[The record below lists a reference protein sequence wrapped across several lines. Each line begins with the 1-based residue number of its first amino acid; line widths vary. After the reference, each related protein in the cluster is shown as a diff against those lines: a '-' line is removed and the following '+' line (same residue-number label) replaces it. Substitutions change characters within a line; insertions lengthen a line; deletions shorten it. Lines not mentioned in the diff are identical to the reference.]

1 MDELG
6 PQGPGL
12 ARLTRHRTTTSYGDM
27 MTSKTETACGHRT
40 KLDLWK
46 VAAIALIL
54 LALITRLYALG
65 DRAVSHD
72 ETTHAKYSW
81 NLYSGG
87 GFRHDPL
94 MHGPLLFEA
103 TAFFFALF
111 GVSDFTARLYSAL
124 AGVALVA
131 APWLLRRWMGRL
143 GALLA
148 SVMVLVSP
156 TITYYSRYARHDIPM
171 LLFITLLLWSILQY
185 LDRDPGDSRWLM
197 WMSVLFALVFAT
209 KENAYMYTALFLAL
223 MALPLIWQLFTVRW
237 AHSSMVRL
245 VVALLALALVLGGAF
260 VLAYSSAPVTDEG
273 LSNNE
278 ISAVAVPVLGRL
290 ALGGAVL
297 SVAGALVGLVHGIG
311 EAQIRQLRLFDV
323 LLVLGTFTLPLG
335 SALLMSLIAGVD
347 MNLFYQALMSADFSD
362 VPLPSLVGAF
372 STLIMA
378 VGVSVAVGLWWDRR
392 RWPLLALAYYGV
404 FFVLYSTLFTYGWGV
419 LSGLAGG
426 LAYWISQQGIQ
437 RGSQPWYYYGMI
449 GSLYEYLP
457 LLASSAG
464 IVWIAVRGLRQLLLR
479 GRSRTETAGGARVAP
494 TAITVLLPRLWPL
507 FLVGWAVLSWGAY
520 IVAGEKMPWLFVHIA
535 YPHILLAAWFL
546 GNVFD
551 VSALRRMFHGSGW
564 LVPVSLVFGALAW
577 GAFRQSSGA
586 LQQLFQQGLGAES
599 LELAIAQLQPLGKV
613 IGGLTGL
620 LLFSGLLF
628 SAVTSVGLRRS
639 LRLSALTVVAILGGL
654 TVRTMVMAA
663 FINDELATEYIVY
676 AHGTPDVKEVLDQV
690 EEISWRLTGTPDQIQ
705 VAYGKETA
713 WPFYWY
719 MYTQFPNNYYFDTP
733 EAERLLASPVIIAA
747 RSEWESVEAIT
758 GADYDSYD
766 YRHVWWPVED
776 YKNLTWE
783 QIRRILTEP
792 ERRKAIWDIV
802 WKRDYARYAKLRNP
816 DDPFTLVTWPHRVE
830 FRFYVR
836 RSLAEEIWAY
846 QVEAGEIQV
855 ADGGGVTVAGESVAS
870 DVPLQ
875 AYEQP
880 AVAMAKVV
888 LDGASPRGL
897 AVAPDGSVYVAD
909 PAGHL
914 IWHMTLAGD
923 VVDVWG
929 SHGAAPGQFN
939 EPADVA
945 VDAAGNV
952 YVADTWNH
960 RVQKF
965 APDTVG
971 FAGEPLASWG
981 RFAKVTA
988 NEAAGWGAFYGPR
1001 GIDIGPDGNV
1011 YVTDTGNNRVQ
1022 VFDAQGQFLRVF
1034 GVAGDRDGQ
1043 LREPV
1048 GIAVGANGEVF
1059 IADTWHR
1066 RIQVFNSDGFFARA
1080 WDVPPW
1086 SSLRLDDRPQ
1096 LAVIGDLVVATDPV
1110 YQRILVYDSSG
1121 ELQQVMRDSTTPPVP
1136 GGVDVTAAGVVVSDR
1151 VLSQLLIYSFE
1162 GVSVSP

>member
-1 MDELG
+1 M
-6 PQGPGL
+6 
-12 ARLTRHRTTTSYGDM
+12 TRM
-27 MTSKTETACGHRT
+27 IETAPGHRT
-40 KLDLWK
+40 KLDIWK
-46 VAAIALIL
+46 VAYVALIL

-65 DRAVSHD
+65 DRTVSHD

-81 NLYSGG
+81 NLYSGS

-103 TAFFFALF
+103 TAFFFGLF

-131 APWLLRRWMGRL
+131 APWSLRRWMGRL

-148 SVMVLVSP
+148 SLMVLISP
-156 TITYYSRYARHDIPM
+156 TITYYSRYTRHDIPM

-185 LDRDPGDSRWLM
+185 LDRDSGGSRWLM
-197 WMSVLFALVFAT
+197 WMGVFFAPVFAT
-209 KENAYMYTALFLAL
+209 KENAYMYTALFVAL
-223 MALPLIWQLFTVRW
+223 MALPLIRQLFVVRW
-237 AHSSMVRL
+237 AQRSMVRL
-245 VVALLALALVLGGAF
+245 VVALLALALVLGGVF
-260 VLAYSSAPVTDEG
+260 ILAYRTAQVVAEGPSNDEIG
-273 LSNNE
+273 
-278 ISAVAVPVLGRL
+278 AVVVPIWGRL
-290 ALGGAVL
+290 ALGCAVF
-297 SVAGALVGLVHGIG
+297 SVAGALVGLVRGVG
-311 EAQIRQLRLFDV
+311 EAQIRRLRLFDV

-335 SALLMSLIAGVD
+335 SALLMNLIAGVD
-347 MNLFYQALMSADFSD
+347 MTLFYQALMSANFSG
-362 VPLPSLVGAF
+362 VPLPSLVGAS
-372 STLIMA
+372 STLIIA
-378 VGVSVAVGLWWDRR
+378 LGVSVAVGLWWDRR
-392 RWPLLALAYYGV
+392 RWPLIALAYYGV
-404 FFVLYSTLFTYGWGV
+404 FFVLYSTFFTYGWGV
-419 LSGLAGG
+419 LSGLVGG
-426 LAYWISQQGIQ
+426 LAYWISQQDVH
-437 RGSQPWYYYGMI
+437 RGSQPWYYYGML

-457 LLASSAG
+457 LLVSSAG
-464 IVWIAVRGLRQLLLR
+464 IVWIALREIKQALSR
-479 GRSRTETAGGARVAP
+479 AGSRTKSAGRADVAP
-494 TAITVLLPRLWPL
+494 TAIAALLPRLWPL

-520 IVAGEKMPWLFVHIA
+520 LAAGEKMPWLFVHIA

-546 GNVFD
+546 GKMFTG
-551 VSALRRMFHGSGW
+551 SALRNMFTGSGW

-586 LQQLFQQGLGAES
+586 LQQLFRQSLAAES
-599 LELAIAQLQPLGKV
+599 LELAVEQLQPLGKA
-613 IGGLTGL
+613 IGGLAGI

-628 SAVTSVGLRRS
+628 SAVTAVGLRRS
-639 LRLSALTVVAILGGL
+639 LQLGALTVVAVLGGL

-663 FINDELATEYIVY
+663 FINDELASEYIVY
-676 AHGTPDVKEVLDQV
+676 AHSTPDVKEVLDQL

-719 MYTQFPNNYYFDTP
+719 MYTRFPNNYYFDTP
-733 EAERLLASPVIIAA
+733 EPERLLASPVIIAA

-766 YRHVWWPVED
+766 YRHIWWPVED

-783 QIRRILTEP
+783 QIRLILTEP
-792 ERRKAIWDIV
+792 DRREAIWDIV
-802 WKRDYARYAKLRNP
+802 WKRDYTRYAKLRNP

-836 RSLAEEIWAY
+836 RDLAEQIWAY
-846 QVEAGEIQV
+846 HIEAGEIQIAEEGDAV
-855 ADGGGVTVAGESVAS
+855 LAGESAAS
-870 DVPLQ
+870 EVPLQ

-880 AVAMAKVV
+880 AVAMAHV
-888 LDGASPRGL
+888 LLEGASPRGL

-923 VVDVWG
+923 IIDVWG
-929 SHGAAPGQFN
+929 GYGTDPGQFN

-945 VDAAGNV
+945 VDADGNV

-971 FAGEPLASWG
+971 FDGEPVASWG

-988 NEAAGWGAFYGPR
+988 NDAAGWGAFFGPR
-1001 GIDIGPDGNV
+1001 GIDVGPEGNV

-1022 VFDAQGQFLRVF
+1022 VFDAQGKFLRVF
-1034 GVAGDRDGQ
+1034 GVAGDGDGQ

-1048 GIAVGANGEVF
+1048 GIAVGANGEIFV
-1059 IADTWHR
+1059 ADTWHR
-1066 RIQVFNSDGFFARA
+1066 RIQVFNSGGFFARA
-1080 WDVPPW
+1080 WDVLPW
-1086 SSLRLDDRPQ
+1086 AGLRLDDRPQ
-1096 LAVIGDLVVATDPV
+1096 LAVTADSVIATDPV
-1110 YQRILVYDSSG
+1110 YQRILIYDLAG
-1121 ELQQVMRDSTTPPVP
+1121 ELQHVMRDSTTPPVP
-1136 GGVDVTAAGVVVSDR
+1136 SGVDVTADGVVVSDR
-1151 VLSQLLIYSFE
+1151 VLSQLVVYPLDNASE
-1162 GVSVSP
+1162 SP

>member
-1 MDELG
+1 
-6 PQGPGL
+6 
-12 ARLTRHRTTTSYGDM
+12 
-27 MTSKTETACGHRT
+27 MTHTIEAVPGHRT
-40 KLDLWK
+40 KLDNWK
-46 VAAIALIL
+46 VAYIALIL

-65 DRAVSHD
+65 DRVVSHD

-81 NLYSGG
+81 NLYSGS

-103 TAFFFALF
+103 TAFLFALF

-148 SVMVLVSP
+148 SVMVLISP
-156 TITYYSRYARHDIPM
+156 TITYYSRYTRHDVPM
-171 LLFITLLLWSILQY
+171 LLFITLLLWSVLQY
-185 LDRDPGDSRWLM
+185 LDRDSGGSRWLI
-197 WMSVLFALVFAT
+197 WMGVFFALVFAT
-209 KENAYMYTALFLAL
+209 KENAYMYTALFVAL
-223 MALPLIWQLFTVRW
+223 MALALIRQLFGVRW
-237 AHSSMVRL
+237 AKRSMVRL
-245 VVALLALALVLGGAF
+245 VVGLLALALVLGVVF
-260 VLAYSSAPVTDEG
+260 ILAYGSAHVSDEG
-273 LSNNE
+273 PANDE
-278 ISAVAVPVLGRL
+278 ISAVVVPVWGRL
-290 ALGGAVL
+290 ALGCAVL
-297 SVAGALVGLVHGIG
+297 SVAGALIGLVHGVG
-311 EAQIRQLRLFDV
+311 EAQIRGLRLFDV

-335 SALLMSLIAGVD
+335 SALLMNLIAGVD
-347 MNLFYQALMSADFSD
+347 MTLFYQALMSANFSG
-362 VPLPSLVGAF
+362 VPMPSLVGAF
-372 STLIMA
+372 STLIIA
-378 VGVSVAVGLWWDRR
+378 LGVSVAVGLWWDRR
-392 RWPLLALAYYGV
+392 RWPLVALAYYGV
-404 FFVLYSTLFTYGWGV
+404 FFVLYSTFFTYGWGA
-419 LSGLAGG
+419 LSGLVGG

-464 IVWIAVRGLRQLLLR
+464 IVWIAVRGLKQLL
-479 GRSRTETAGGARVAP
+479 SGARLRTKSADRAGVAP
-494 TAITVLLPRLWPL
+494 TAIAALLPRLWPL

-520 IVAGEKMPWLFVHIA
+520 LVAGEKMPWLFVHIA

-546 GNVFD
+546 GKVYD
-551 VSALRRMFHGSGW
+551 GSVLRDMFAGSGW
-564 LVPVSLVFGALAW
+564 LVPVSLVLGALAW

-586 LQQLFQQGLGAES
+586 LQQLFQQSLAAAS
-599 LELAIAQLQPLGKV
+599 LELVVAQLQPLGKA
-613 IGGLTGL
+613 IGGLVGI

-628 SAVTSVGLRRS
+628 SAAGAVGLRRS
-639 LRLSALTVVAILGGL
+639 LQLGALTVVVVLGGL

-663 FINDELATEYIVY
+663 FINDELASEYIVY
-676 AHGTPDVKEVLDQV
+676 AHSPPDVKEVLDQV

-719 MYTQFPNNYYFDTP
+719 MYTRYPNNYYFDTP

-766 YRHVWWPVED
+766 YRHIWWPVED

-792 ERRKAIWDIV
+792 DRREAIWDIV
-802 WKRDYARYAKLRNP
+802 WKRDYTRYAKLRNP

-836 RSLAEEIWAY
+836 RDLAEQMWAY
-846 QVEAGEIQV
+846 QIEAGEILV
-855 ADGGGVTVAGESVAS
+855 AEGGDAAPAGQSVAS
-870 DVPLQ
+870 EVPLQ

-880 AVAMAKVV
+880 AVVMTHVL

-897 AVAPDGSVYVAD
+897 AAAPDGSIYVAD

-914 IWHMTLAGD
+914 IWRITLAGD
-923 VVDVWG
+923 IVDVWG
-929 SHGAAPGQFN
+929 GYGTDPGQFS

-960 RVQKF
+960 RIQKF

-971 FAGEPLASWG
+971 FDGEPLASWG

-988 NEAAGWGAFYGPR
+988 NDAAGWGAFFGPR
-1001 GIDIGPDGNV
+1001 GIDIGPNGNV
-1011 YVTDTGNNRVQ
+1011 YVADTGNNRVQ
-1022 VFDAQGQFLRVF
+1022 VFDAHGKFLRVF
-1034 GVAGDRDGQ
+1034 GSAGDGFGQ
-1043 LREPV
+1043 LAEPV
-1048 GIAVGANGEVF
+1048 GIAVDADGEVY
-1059 IADTWHR
+1059 IADTWNH
-1066 RIQVFNSDGFFARA
+1066 RIQVFHTSGLPMRE
-1080 WDVPPW
+1080 WDVPAW
-1086 SSLRLDDRPQ
+1086 GNLRLDDRPQ
-1096 LAVIGDLVVATDPV
+1096 LAVTADSVIATDPV
-1110 YQRILVYDSSG
+1110 YQRILIYDLAG
-1121 ELQQVMRDSTTPPVP
+1121 ELQRVMRDNSTPPVP
-1136 GGVDVTAAGVVVSDR
+1136 SGVDVTADGVVVSDR
-1151 VLSQLLIYSFE
+1151 VQSQLVVYPLDGTSE
-1162 GVSVSP
+1162 SP